1 MISTQ
6 QIAYIL
12 AIVETT
18 SFSRAA
24 EQCFVTQPTLS
35 MQVKKAEEQLGFSIF
50 NRDSAKLELSDFGS
64 ALIPVLRQIQGDLG
78 AIKRLTEQF
87 SGTYHEQL
95 RIGVIPTIACYLLED
110 CFKEWQSLIPTTR
123 LNIEEL
129 KTEEL
134 IEALEARKID
144 LAILAGP
151 IESTNWRSTPLF
163 QEEIWAYLP
172 ESNKTIV
179 SVKELQDAHPWLLSK
194 GNCLRTQMMHFCS
207 LNVEQPAGWNYTGGN
222 IDLLMRMA
230 DLNGG
235 YTLIPENYKSN
246 FPNKQA
252 AFKQIVDG
260 VNHSPGRSV
269 IAVSAYRHAN
279 WDSMEKI
286 IRSIQLRYG
295 SETRANLELL
305 SWH

>member
-6 QIAYIL
+6 QITYIL
-12 AIVETT
+12 ALVETA

-35 MQVKKAEEQLGFSIF
+35 MQVKKAEEQLGFPIF
-50 NRDSAKLELSDFGS
+50 NRDSMKLELSDFGK

-95 RIGVIPTIACYLLED
+95 RIGIIPTIACYLLED
-110 CFKEWQSLIPTTR
+110 CFKDWQSLIPTTR
-123 LNIEEL
+123 LNIEEF

-134 IEALEARKID
+134 IEALELRKID

-151 IESTNWRSTPLF
+151 IESTSWRSIPLY
-163 QEEIWAYLP
+163 QEEILAYLP
-172 ESNKTIV
+172 KSDKTRV
-179 SVKELQDAHPWLLSK
+179 SVRELQTLHPWLLSK

-207 LNVEQPAGWNYTGGN
+207 INEEQLTEWNYSGGN
-222 IDLLMRMA
+222 IDLLMRMT

-235 YTLIPENYKSN
+235 YTLIPENYTTN
-246 FPNKQA
+246 FPDKQPT
-252 AFKQIVDG
+252 FKQIVDEA
-260 VNHSPGRSV
+260 NHSPGRSV

-279 WDSMEKI
+279 WESMEKI
-286 IRSIQLRYG
+286 IRSIQLKYG
-295 SETRANLELL
+295 SETRTELEVL
-305 SWH
+305 SWR